1 MLRAPGIG
9 ATRFAR
15 LLSRFES
22 ADNILTASASDL
34 TAAGVPAQAIA
45 YLQAPDQA
53 QLDNDLAWLAK
64 PGNRL
69 LTLADHD
76 YPQLLRTID
85 RPPPV
90 LFTHGD
96 VAVLNEIQLA
106 IVGTRKPTPTG
117 QQLAHDF
124 AANLA
129 AQGFVISSGL
139 AQGIDGCAHHGA
151 LAAGGRSVAVMATGA
166 DRIYPAQHRDL
177 AHQIAKQGVLVSE
190 LPPGMPPLAENFP
203 RRNRIISGL
212 SVGTLVIE
220 AAQKSGSLITARL
233 AAEQG
238 REVFALPGSVHNPM
252 VKGCHALIRQ
262 GAKLVETADDII
274 EELGPLT
281 LAAAGVVAGSVVA
294 GSTGQTT
301 IEFSEL
307 PQQGAAAG
315 SAEGSTKNSAT
326 SSAEGSVASLSAE
339 YNVLLDH
346 MGVDAVAVDTLVER
360 SGLTVDAVSSMLLI
374 LELQGRVKTAP
385 GGLYIRLKSRKT

>member
-9 ATRFAR
+9 AVRFAR
-15 LLSRFES
+15 LLSQFES
-22 ADNILTASASDL
+22 PDNVLTASASDL
-34 TAAGVPAQAIA
+34 TAASVPAQAIE
-45 YLQAPDQA
+45 YLKAPDQA
-53 QLDNDLAWLAK
+53 RLDDDLAWLAK

-69 LTLADHD
+69 LTLADQE

-96 VAVLNEIQLA
+96 IRVLNNVQLA

-129 AQGFVISSGL
+129 TQGFVINSGL
-139 AQGIDGCAHHGA
+139 AQGIDGYAHQGA
-151 LAAGGRSVAVMATGA
+151 LAGGGRSVAVMATGP

-177 AHQIAKQGVLVSE
+177 AHQVAEHGVLVSE
-190 LPPGMPPLAENFP
+190 LPPGTPPFADNFP

-233 AAEQG
+233 AVEQG
-238 REVFALPGSVHNPM
+238 REVFALPGSIHNPM
-252 VKGCHALIRQ
+252 AKGCHALIRQ

-281 LAAAGVVAGSVVA
+281 LAAADIVVK
-294 GSTGQTT
+294 ST
-301 IEFSEL
+301 
-307 PQQGAAAG
+307 
-315 SAEGSTKNSAT
+315 
-326 SSAEGSVASLSAE
+326 VASNKDEGITKPAPLPLEGAVASSPATLSAE
-339 YNVLLDH
+339 YSTLLDH
-346 MGVDAVAVDTLVER
+346 MGVDAVAIDTLVER

-374 LELQGRVKTAP
+374 LELQGQVKTAP
-385 GGLYIRLKSRKT
+385 GGLYIQLNSRKT